1 MNDKTYRKNLGR
13 RALSLVLSFVMVL
26 SLVQV
31 GAFAAT
37 EDGSDQIGRY
47 AAYDDEGT
55 YTGETDTPTTE
66 AEGGDVTMTKRI
78 DPAGKDTFDITLV
91 VTTKEKLEDVPMSPD
106 AAVVLVMDASDSMM
120 QTVDGK
126 KTDSSDDQRLTKAKT
141 AAGTFVDNFAAN
153 ANGAKRYVSVVKFNT
168 NADTVVGWTDAA
180 ASEANRTDIKTG
192 INGITTSAAT
202 NVEAGLQ
209 LAYNLLGA
217 SEVEKVASRFVVL
230 LTDGAPV
237 GHKTGNG
244 DLNSVPGAYG
254 RNWDSSEYVKE
265 SADKGT
271 AVAGKIKT
279 DRKAT
284 LYTLAFASDSSTIY
298 TETKTETKTA
308 HCPGSGWKTEPTC
321 GNYWPHSAHDY
332 QERYEYKV
340 NHTVGEWLSGSVASS
355 SDCHKKATN
364 GDELNI
370 SFGQIVEQI
379 KKLMQAWQV
388 TDPMGAMVEFQG
400 LRETNRNVE
409 VKNGVL
415 TWNLWQETPNYD
427 EATGTYTYTLTYRV
441 GLKTAD
447 PSFEE
452 DTYYQTNGVTT
463 LTYALDLLKDD
474 GSINQDADVKTGYF
488 NVPTVKGEKPL
499 VSYTIEYWVQN
510 KDTGELEKKDSEQ
523 TDGVK
528 LWTVVNAP
536 EGYETKYGTE
546 YTVSGTPTMT
556 LERDGMVMKLYYKL
570 TPATVT
576 VNHYVITKTLGDN
589 GSVSY
594 SEPAREDVRTYP
606 VEPDKLWK
614 GDSFTNKYFLDGYDR
629 VEQGES
635 IDTGSAVYTSDKW
648 AGVKLDDVSTSIDIY
663 YVKTVDKQTY
673 VDYTINYFYKEGRY
687 ELVNGQYQ
695 VVYGDYSATPDSTIT
710 GSAPVGTDVTAPRQ
724 AEGYKLE
731 KITYNG
737 TDNNESYT
745 MTVASGENTLNIY
758 ATIAPINL
766 LETATLTIVHQYY
779 TQTVGEARHFDGEVK
794 EYDNETV
801 YVGERYTASGAQGYL
816 TFGENSGYVRETEA
830 GAMSVS
836 ITEAGKHYTV
846 TITYLRD
853 ARESVEVVEHHEYHH
868 YIYEINAETG
878 AGGWTEITDASVP
891 AANEFTVTGDHY
903 AGETYV
909 PTQLPIGGYRLDTA
923 DSDEEGRM
931 LESGRNVFDMVYKW
945 YEGEAVDAADLTVHH
960 FFRTYTTKVENGKIV
975 YNVLTTESADDK
987 TVYGKPGDVVTA
999 EKRQDKID
1007 EGFVPQ
1013 FTDDVLTVTLVEPD
1027 QELNLYYDKFVSEL
1041 GEGFPVQVKAIYKTY
1056 TDGALTNTVTKDPV
1070 EYGTYYAGMTVNV
1083 PTSYLSWNPDAMEAY
1098 TYDAADEQNSPM
1110 VSAGAASIVIEKVQ
1124 PDQGVIVLVYRKDV
1138 TTEKEPA
1145 AVIVNNYYH
1154 YELTYLD
1161 ENGQIQTLKKDS
1173 SSTLGVDKT
1182 YSAGDTFQTDG
1193 YKVARP
1199 GYVLRTD
1206 VTQPESEITLAAGIN
1221 TVNFYW
1227 ECIESRLE
1235 SATVEVI
1242 HHYTVHDANPNVADA
1257 VWFEGSAPIQAYAGQ
1272 RFVATP
1278 NTCRDFY
1285 TLTDVT
1291 PSGAHEGEGIVLT
1304 SGKNVIHLYYVA
1316 EIDTRAQTSV
1326 AVNHLY
1332 YRDVEAMADG
1342 VTENTY
1348 IAHETALEG
1357 GKYTAEPV
1365 TEYNGLAYDF
1375 FSADP
1380 ANRTV
1385 TVDRDAEKNVITLR
1399 YLRAESFYTVEHV
1412 YYTDN
1417 KLTGSTEQRVAA
1429 KAGDTVNAADV
1440 AKVTEY
1446 AGNTYTYTSAEPGS
1460 ITVTANGGKIT
1471 LRYDRST
1478 KIELPTYYDL
1488 TVRYLDQDT
1497 GASIADAYTATIEK
1511 NHSYDVTDKDAIA
1524 ISGYTYA
1531 STTGDALTG
1540 LMTGDKLITVYYTKN
1555 TSGGDGGDGDN
1566 GGGGGG
1572 TITIPDEEPPK
1583 TDLPDEPV
1591 DLPDEDVPLADLPE
1605 EEVPLA
1611 DVPKTGDAG
1620 AVWMA
1625 LAAAS
1630 GMGLAALTFLG
1641 RKKDEEEA

>member
-1 MNDKTYRKNLGR
+1 MNDKTYKKNLGR

-31 GAFAAT
+31 GAFAAA

-47 AAYDDEGT
+47 ADYNEAGLRVGD
-55 YTGETDTPTTE
+55 TDTPTNVVE
-66 AEGGDVTMTKRI
+66 DGDVTMTKSI
-78 DPAGKDTFDITLV
+78 AAAGKDTFDITLV

-106 AAVVLVMDASDSMM
+106 AAVVLVMDASDSMK
-120 QTVDGK
+120 QTVEGK
-126 KTDSSDDQRLTKAKT
+126 KTDNNDDRRLTKAK
-141 AAGTFVDNFAAN
+141 ASAGEFVDNFAAD
-153 ANGAKRYVSVVKFNT
+153 ANGAKRYISVVKFNT

-180 ASEANRTDIKTG
+180 ASETARNAIKTG
-192 INGITTSAAT
+192 INGITTDAAT

-217 SEVEKVASRFVVL
+217 DTVKDVASRFVVL

-244 DLNSVPGAYG
+244 NLNSVPGTYSS
-254 RNWDSSEYVKE
+254 NWSSETYVKE

-271 AVAGKIKT
+271 AAAGKIKT
-279 DRKAT
+279 ERKAT
-284 LYTLAFASDSSTIY
+284 LYTLAFASDTDVIYNGYEKDTSYWCEGDGSHQYSHGPWTSTCKGQLHY
-298 TETKTETKTA
+298 VKQ
-308 HCPGSGWKTEPTC
+308 S
-321 GNYWPHSAHDY
+321 
-332 QERYEYKV
+332 EYV
-340 NHTVGEWLSGSVASS
+340 NEKLTVGDWLKNSIASS
-355 SDCHKKATN
+355 SECHKNATT
-364 GDELNI
+364 GQQLSI

-400 LRETNRNVE
+400 LRAANRNVE
-409 VKNGVL
+409 MKNGTL
-415 TWNLWQETPNYD
+415 TWNLWQEKPVND
-427 EATGTYTYTLTYRV
+427 PATGTYTYTLTYRV
-441 GLKTAD
+441 GLKTDD

-452 DTYYQTNGVTT
+452 NTYYETNGVTA

-474 GSINQDADVKTGYF
+474 GSINQEADVKTGYF
-488 NVPTVKGEKPL
+488 NVPTVKGEKPE
-499 VSYTIEYWVQN
+499 VNYTIEYYLMD
-510 KDTGELEKKDSEQ
+510 KKTGEYKIKDSESG
-523 TDGVK
+523 TAK
-528 LWTVVNAP
+528 LWETVTASKDFTDDDYHFV
-536 EGYETKYGTE
+536 EGEKSMQLTQ
-546 YTVSGTPTMT
+546 
-556 LERDGMVMKLYYKL
+556 DGQVLRLYYAL
-570 TPATVT
+570 TPAQVT
-576 VNHYVITKTLGDN
+576 VNHYVITKTLTDDG
-589 GSVSY
+589 VTY
-594 SEPAREDVRTYP
+594 SERALEEVRTYP

-614 GDSFTNKYFLDGYDR
+614 GDSFTNKYFLDGYTR
-629 VEQGES
+629 VEQNETVNG
-635 IDTGSAVYTSDKW
+635 YTSDQW
-648 AGVKLDDVSTSIDIY
+648 AGVPLNDASTKIDIY
-663 YVKTVDKQTY
+663 YVKTVDEQTY
-673 VDYTINYFYKEGRY
+673 TDYTIHYFYKEGRY

-695 VVYGDYSATPDSTIT
+695 VVYGSYSDTPDSTIT
-710 GSAPVGTDVTAPRQ
+710 GSALVGTDVTAP
-724 AEGYKLE
+724 APDASYELDYVSF
-731 KITYNG
+731 NG
-737 TDNNESYT
+737 ADNDESL
-745 MTVASGENTLNIY
+745 TVTLVDGENVVNVY
-758 ATIAPINL
+758 AKKAPAPL
-766 LETATLTIVHQYY
+766 TETAKLTIVHQYY
-779 TQTVGEARHFDGEVK
+779 TRTVGEARHYDGEVK
-794 EYDNETV
+794 EYENETV

-816 TFGENSGYVRETEA
+816 TFDENSDYVRETLAE
-830 GAMSVS
+830 AMSVS
-836 ITEAGKHYTV
+836 IDEAGKSYTV
-846 TITYLRD
+846 TVTYLRD

-868 YIYEINAETG
+868 YVWEINAETG
-878 AGGWTEITDASVP
+878 AGGWKEITDASVP
-891 AANEFTVTGDHY
+891 ATNEFTVTGDHY
-903 AGETYV
+903 AGETYE
-909 PTQLPIGGYRLDTA
+909 PTQLPIGGYRLDED
-923 DSDEEGRM
+923 DSDEEGRV
-931 LESGRNVFDMVYKW
+931 LESGRNVFHMVYKW

-975 YNVLTTESADDK
+975 YNVLTTEPADDK

-1013 FTDDVLTVTLVEPD
+1013 FTDDVLTVTLVEPG

-1041 GEGFPVQVKAIYKTY
+1041 GEGFPVMVQAIYKTY
-1056 TDGALTNTVTKDPV
+1056 TDGVLTNTVTKDPV

-1098 TYDAADEQNSPM
+1098 TYDAADEKNSPA
-1110 VSAGAASIVIEKVQ
+1110 VSEGATSIVIEKVQ
-1124 PDQGVIVLVYRKDV
+1124 ADQGVIVLVYRKDV

-1193 YKVARP
+1193 YAVARP

-1242 HHYTVHDANPNVADA
+1242 HHYTVHDANPNVADS

-1278 NTCRDFY
+1278 NTYRDFY

-1304 SGKNVIHLYYVA
+1304 SGRNVIHLYYVA
-1316 EIDTRAQTSV
+1316 EIDTRVETRVTVKHIYYNNADALAAGTVEGESIV
-1326 AVNHLY
+1326 STTAMEGDKFTAVTK
-1332 YRDVEAMADG
+1332 
-1342 VTENTY
+1342 TEFNT
-1348 IAHETALEG
+1348 
-1357 GKYTAEPV
+1357 
-1365 TEYNGLAYDF
+1365 LAYTF

-1380 ANRTV
+1380 ANLTV

-1412 YYTDN
+1412 YYTDG
-1417 KLTGSTEQRVAA
+1417 KLTGSTEQRIAA

-1440 AKVTEY
+1440 TKITEY

-1460 ITVTANGGKIT
+1460 ITVTAEGGKIT

-1478 KIELPTYYDL
+1478 KIELPTYFDL

-1497 GASIADAYTATIEK
+1497 GASIAGAYTASIEK
-1511 NHSYDVTDKDAIA
+1511 NQRYDVTDKDAIA

-1555 TSGGDGGDGDN
+1555 TSGGDDGDGDN

-1583 TDLPDEPV
+1583 TDLPDETV

-1611 DVPKTGDAG
+1611 DVPKTGDAS